1 MQEHAVKTVKIS
13 EFKAKALAIM
23 DEVARTGAPVL
34 VTRRGK
40 PLVKVE
46 PCDTRPAANQLGAL
60 RNVTKVGG
68 DIVSPVFDEWE
79 DPLVAEAMTHFRP
92 KGKPRRK

>member
-1 MQEHAVKTVKIS
+1 MKSVKIS

-23 DEVARTGAPVL
+23 DEVASTRTPIL

-46 PCDTRPAANQLGAL
+46 PCDEPPTVNQLGTL
-60 RNVTKVGG
+60 RHMGTILG
-68 DIVSPVFDEWE
+68 DIVGPVFDEWE
-79 DPLVAEAMTHFRP
+79 DPLVAESTLEIRR
-92 KGKPRRK
+92 KTKPRDK